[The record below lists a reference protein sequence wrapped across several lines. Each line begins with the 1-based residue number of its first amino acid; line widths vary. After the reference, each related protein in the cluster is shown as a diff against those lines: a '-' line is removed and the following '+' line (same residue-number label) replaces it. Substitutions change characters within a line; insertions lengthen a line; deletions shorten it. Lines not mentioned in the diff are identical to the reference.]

1 MPEIKKEPIKEFPSN
16 IQMVAEIANK
26 FGLEADETK
35 MFMSMLENKDINADR
50 IIKAMYNSFM
60 NDKYTTKK

>member
-1 MPEIKKEPIKEFPSN
+1 
-16 IQMVAEIANK
+16 MVAEIANK